1 MKLIELNLQRIFELC
16 KKYRVKTLAVFG
28 SILTDRFSDQSD
40 VDLLVNFEED
50 VTYQTY
56 ADNFF
61 WLHDALRTLF
71 GREVDLVDESAV
83 KNRYFKEELDET
95 RKLII
100 SYGIARALEFLHKK
114 NIIHRNLNPSNI
126 FFDQDFIPYLSFSN
140 NDSNETDIYSFGK
153 IIYSLFEKKN

>member
-61 WLHDALRTLF
+61 GLHDALRTLF

-95 RKLII
+95 KRLI
-100 SYGIARALEFLHKK
+100 YG
-114 NIIHRNLNPSNI
+114 
-126 FFDQDFIPYLSFSN
+126 
-140 NDSNETDIYSFGK
+140 
-153 IIYSLFEKKN
+153 